1 MLSSRRERI
10 AASLEEAFQPLRL
23 EIVDESAS
31 HAGHAGSRAEGETH
45 FMVEIVSAVFIGK
58 SRIDRQR
65 LINRVLAGEFSTSLH
80 ALRLKA
86 LAPEEDGAG

>member
-1 MLSSRRERI
+1 MLPSRRERMS
-10 AASLEEAFQPLRL
+10 AKLEEAFQPLRL

-45 FMVEIVSAVFIGK
+45 FSVEIVSAAFIGK
-58 SRIDRQR
+58 SRLDRQR
-65 LINRVLAGEFSTSLH
+65 LINRVLAGEFAAALH

-86 LAPEEDGAG
+86 LAPEEDQAG

>member
-1 MLSSRRERI
+1 MLPSRRERI

-23 EIVDESAS
+23 DIVDESAS

-45 FMVEIVSAVFIGK
+45 FSVEIVSAIFIGK
-58 SRIDRQR
+58 SPMDRHR
-65 LINRVLAGEFSTSLH
+65 LINRALAGEFAAALH

-86 LAPEEDGAG
+86 LAPDEDKAG